1 MTNQAKDKAQYSIAK
16 LSELLQRSP
25 AQIKAYKRLLLE
37 AYALNTQLVSFAN
50 GSLNTD
56 GLGQLKAIKSLYSTG
71 EQHGYCESVWKEN
84 PELRPEV
91 VTTNDQVT
99 EEPFTPTAITV
110 IEGNHRETLANIDLN
125 NDFDLGTLRS
135 PLQTVQSY
143 QDPMAMA
150 KQILA
155 QNQERVAAM
164 NADLQRQQ
172 AQVNESAQ
180 AIAMVEE
187 SNFHLMQQTLNYQ
200 MEARIQALMLNQNT
214 TQLQQK
220 IAIQQSLGKPSGGHS
235 EQSQA

>member
-1 MTNQAKDKAQYSIAK
+1 MQNTSATQRQHTLSDIAEGAGVNKRAVQGWLAKAK
-16 LSELLQRSP
+16 
-25 AQIKAYKRLLLE
+25 
-37 AYALNTQLVSFAN
+37 T
-50 GSLNTD
+50 
-56 GLGQLKAIKSLYSTG
+56 
-71 EQHGYCESVWKEN
+71 QHG
-84 PELRPEV
+84 EV
-91 VTTNDQVT
+91 GEIIGTTRMFSNAERDILLSYQSKRQTT
-99 EEPFTPTAITV
+99 ETPVNEPVTPTAITV

-143 QDPMAMA
+143 QDPMVMA

-180 AIAMVEE
+180 AIAMVEQ

-200 MEARIQALMLNQNT
+200 MESRIQAMALNQNT

-220 IAIQQSLGKPSGGHS
+220 IAIQQSLGKPSGGQS